1 MSINKGKEGKIVIH
15 KEQNIYD
22 SSNDVLNAYLS
33 HGVETAYNGW
43 KITDF
48 ILLESNLF
56 AVDIQVQGNING
68 DYCAYYDEDKNF
80 ISTTQGFGTTIFNDD
95 RYSIQV
101 KPNNAKYIRL
111 SGRNLYLSD
120 LKIYYVEPIEINI
133 VT

>member
-33 HGVETAYNGW
+33 NGVETAYKGW
-43 KITDF
+43 KTTDF

-56 AVDIQVQGNING
+56 VVDVQATING
-68 DYCAYYDEDKNF
+68 QYCAYYDEDKNF
-80 ISTTQGFGTTIFNDD
+80 ISAAQSFGNTIFNDN
-95 RYSIQV
+95 RLSINV

-111 SGRNLYLSD
+111 SGNDSYFSG

-133 VT
+133 IT